1 MRLDNPDCECEQGLS
16 VAGPRR
22 DLVAVVVKE
31 ALARLQTLGEL
42 EVIGLRR
49 KGVSHDCCQ
58 VIRLEE
64 E

>member
-1 MRLDNPDCECEQGLS
+1 M
-16 VAGPRR
+16 AGSRR